1 MDARWLIAAK
11 FAPPA
16 QGRRQIERA
25 RILDRLAP
33 QANRLIVV
41 QAAAGFGKS
50 TLLAQWAN
58 RLAGAG
64 TLVAWLNLDEDD
76 RQSEPFVTYL
86 AETLRRSLA
95 TVSGEGAAVFAS
107 YAGLPARTA
116 LSAIISELGRRNR
129 PIALVLDDFHRAE
142 SDEIDAIVRLFLDGA
157 PGCVSVALATR
168 SPPRLGLARLRAERR
183 VMMIGDRDLRF
194 NEGETSLFLAAKRPR
209 LDHADWLRFAARA
222 EGWPVALQ
230 FARMLLDEGGALS
243 TLSAASEANDLGA
256 YLSEQVFDVL
266 TPEQQDFLLRT
277 SPLETIC
284 EESAA
289 AVGVERAGARLREFA
304 RSALPMVILSQEPLR
319 FRYHHLLQDFLISRA
334 RDSAIDLLD
343 IHRRAARWF
352 ASSGDLASAVR
363 HALAGADA
371 PSAADIIEKAGGWR
385 LVYRGLGHL
394 GMILRT
400 VYKTLG
406 EEAIKAPR
414 LALGAAV
421 VAAKS
426 GDLATASDLLKKV
439 AVRGFDQDPER
450 ADELRVI
457 DALIKLYCDQPLPDA
472 ALDRLTELV
481 GRMDDAD
488 PMTPALGTN
497 LVSFF
502 TLQKGDFLRARR
514 FGERAIRY
522 FRQAD
527 ALFGEMHLY
536 AHIGQAELAIGGLAA
551 AEINYRT
558 MRDLCRERLGEGSD
572 LEAIASVL
580 AAEARC
586 LADDRPASR
595 RLLVPALAR
604 IEEGDGWFD
613 VFAAGYL
620 TAIRLELCDH
630 GPAAAY
636 AAIERGSAT
645 ATRRSMCRLS
655 ALLEEELIRVAT
667 ICGETER
674 AQVACAKA
682 GLSLDAADAG
692 QTTFPVS
699 SLRGDGHAL
708 IAARLLIG
716 IDRPQE
722 ALTFLQVAE
731 HQAQKNGTPLS
742 RRITARALR
751 ALAENRLGRRSQAL
765 SFVSTAMGLAGP
777 DKFSRTLLDEGEE
790 FQELAE
796 GIAKASGS
804 DGALRDRVRRLFN
817 PHQVDEAPVRTP
829 DEVGLS
835 QRERQILDLLAD
847 GLSNK
852 EIARRIGLDPNT
864 VKYHLKRLYGKLSVE
879 RRTTAVVRARNYGL
893 IV

>member
-1 MDARWLIAAK
+1 MEARWLIEAK

-16 QGRRQIERA
+16 QSRRQIERA

-33 QANRLIVV
+33 QANRLIVI

-58 RLAGAG
+58 HLAEAG

-95 TVSGEGAAVFAS
+95 TVSGEGVAAS
-107 YAGLPARTA
+107 YAGLPAKTA
-116 LSAIISELGRRNR
+116 LLAIISELGRRNR
-129 PIALVLDDFHRAE
+129 PLALVLDDFHRAE
-142 SDEIDAIVRLFLDGA
+142 SDEIDAVVRQFLDHA

-168 SPPRLGLARLRAERR
+168 SPPRLGLARLKAERR
-183 VMMIGDRDLRF
+183 VTMIVDHDLRF
-194 NEGETSLFLAAKRPR
+194 NEGETSLFFAAKTPR

-243 TLSAASEANDLGA
+243 ALSAASEVSDLGA
-256 YLSEQVFDVL
+256 YLSEQVFGVL

-277 SPLETIC
+277 SPLEAVS

-289 AVGVERAGARLREFA
+289 AIGVERAGARVREFA
-304 RSALPMVILSQEPLR
+304 RSALPIVLLSQAPLR
-319 FRYHHLLQDFLISRA
+319 FRYHHLLQDFLIQRA

-352 ASSGDLASAVR
+352 ASGGDLASAVR

-371 PSAADIIEKAGGWR
+371 PSAATIIEKAGGWR

-400 VYKTLG
+400 VHKALG
-406 EEAIKAPR
+406 DSAIQAPR

-426 GDLATASDLLKKV
+426 GDLATASDLLEKV
-439 AVRGFDQDPER
+439 VARGFDQDAER

-457 DALIKLYCDQPLPDA
+457 DALIKLYCDQPLPEA
-472 ALDRLTELV
+472 ALERLTELV
-481 GRMDDAD
+481 GRMDEAD
-488 PMTPALGTN
+488 PMTLALGTN

-536 AHIGQAELAIGGLAA
+536 AHIGQAELATGGLAA
-551 AEINYRT
+551 AEANYQT
-558 MRDLCRERLGEGSD
+558 VRDLCRERLGEGSD

-580 AAEARC
+580 AAETRC
-586 LADDRPASR
+586 LADDRVASR

-604 IEEGDGWFD
+604 IEEADGWFD

-620 TAIRLELCDH
+620 TAARLELCDH

-636 AAIERGSAT
+636 AALERGSAT
-645 ATRRSMCRLS
+645 AKRRAMGRLS
-655 ALLEEELIRVAT
+655 TLLEEELIRVAT
-667 ICGETER
+667 ICGETDR
-674 AQVACAKA
+674 AQADCARV
-682 GLSLDAADAG
+682 GLSLEAADAG
-692 QTTFPVS
+692 QAAFPVS

-708 IAARLLIG
+708 IAARLLIK
-716 IDRPQE
+716 IDRPQD
-722 ALTFLQVAE
+722 ALAFLQVADQ
-731 HQAQKNGTPLS
+731 QAQTTGTPLC
-742 RRITARALR
+742 RRIATRVLH
-751 ALAENRLGRRSQAL
+751 ALAESRLGRHSQAL
-765 SFVSTAMGLAGP
+765 SFLSIAMGLAGP
-777 DKFSRTLLDEGEE
+777 DKFLRTLLDEGEE
-790 FQELAE
+790 FQRLAE
-796 GIAKASGS
+796 DAVRASNS
-804 DGALRDRVRRLFN
+804 DAALRDRLKRLFN
-817 PHQVDEAPVRTP
+817 PRHANEAAAPAP
-829 DEVGLS
+829 DDFGLS
-835 QRERQILDLLAD
+835 RRERQILELLAE
-847 GLSNK
+847 GQSNK

-864 VKYHLKRLYGKLSVE
+864 VKYHLKRLFAKLSVE
-879 RRTTAVVRARNYGL
+879 RRVTAVVRARDYGL
-893 IV
+893 IA